1 MKAEQK
7 IKVALVDD
15 HILLRNGLAGLINS
29 FDGYE
34 VIFEADNGND
44 FMEKIKK
51 KGEPDIALLD
61 INMPQMD
68 GYETAKWLK
77 QTYPLVKMMALS
89 MYDNENAIIRM
100 FKAGARGY
108 ILKDCEPPEL
118 KSALDSI
125 IKTGYYYSTLV
136 TSRLI
141 HSINKMDDDGSDMK
155 NLVQLNDKEIT
166 FLKLAC
172 TEMTYKEIA
181 DKMFLSPRTI
191 DGYRDALFEKLG
203 VTSRVGLV
211 LFAIKNGIVVIS

>member
-1 MKAEQK
+1 MTDDKK
-7 IKVALVDD
+7 IKVSLVDD
-15 HILLRNGLAGLINS
+15 HVLLRNGLASLVNS
-29 FDGYE
+29 FDGYT
-34 VIFEADNGND
+34 VVFEADNGND
-44 FMEKIKK
+44 FINKIKQ

-61 INMPQMD
+61 INMPKMD
-68 GYETAKWLK
+68 GYETSAWLK
-77 QTYPLVKMMALS
+77 QNYPLVKILALS

-100 FKAGARGY
+100 FKEGTRGY

-118 KSALDSI
+118 KAALDAVV
-125 IKTGYYYSTLV
+125 KTGYYYSSLV
-136 TSRLI
+136 TNKLVN
-141 HSINKMDDDGSDMK
+141 SINKLVYNENTIVN
-155 NLVQLNDKEIT
+155 NLRLNDKEIS

-211 LFAIKNGIVVIS
+211 LYAIKNGIVVV